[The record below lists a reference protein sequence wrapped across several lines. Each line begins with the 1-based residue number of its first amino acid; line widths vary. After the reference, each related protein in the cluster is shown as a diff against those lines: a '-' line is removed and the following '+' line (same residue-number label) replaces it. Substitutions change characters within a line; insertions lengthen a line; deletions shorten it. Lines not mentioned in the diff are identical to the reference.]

1 MAQTQTAPDVQNTP
15 APYPNA
21 ASTETEPMEEPKK
34 RNPLV
39 LIIVALL
46 LLAGGYYGFT
56 RYQFAKAHESTD
68 DAQVEGDVYPVLP
81 RVGGPVLEVKVDD
94 NMPVKKGQ
102 VLVTLD
108 QADYQQRV
116 NAAEAALFAAQAQV
130 TAARAGVALP
140 KPTFAPPKP
149 ASA

>member
-1 MAQTQTAPDVQNTP
+1 MD
-15 APYPNA
+15 
-21 ASTETEPMEEPKK
+21 EPKK

-39 LIIVALL
+39 LLIVALV

-81 RVGGPVLEVKVDD
+81 RVGGPVLEVKVED
-94 NMPVKKGQ
+94 NQPVKKGD

-116 NAAEAALFAAQAQV
+116 NAAEAALAAAQAQV
-130 TAARAGVALP
+130 AAARAGEIGRAHV
-140 KPTFAPPKP
+140 
-149 ASA
+149 